1 MELAAVSA
9 SRAERYPAPLS
20 GTERASSGFR
30 SFHDFALSSHTD
42 GNLSVLPTLHPIHIS
57 FKAFCRHSLSFPR
70 AGGFIR
76 PQPAKNALH
85 EG

>member
-30 SFHDFALSSHTD
+30 SFHDFALSSHTN

-57 FKAFCRHSLSFPR
+57 FKAFLPSQPLFSPR
-70 AGGFIR
+70 GRIYPPTAS
-76 PQPAKNALH
+76 K
-85 EG
+85 EGLA